1 MLLNPEQLRH
11 HAEEPLQPLYFV
23 GGDELLLVEDAC
35 QAIVKAASEQGYTEK
50 ERYDIGSGTDWT
62 DVFSAASS
70 MSLFLSLIHI

>member
-35 QAIVKAASEQGYTEK
+35 QAIVKAASEQG
-50 ERYDIGSGTDWT
+50 
-62 DVFSAASS
+62 
-70 MSLFLSLIHI
+70 LSLIHI